1 MPSSPSRPVALVT
14 GSTSGLGRVF
24 CEHLARDHDLVLV
37 ARDEKRLAE
46 VAATLTRSHG
56 ARVHVISADL
66 ATEDGVARVAEWIG
80 ANRIDL
86 LVNNAGMASGGSLA
100 KASPASQHTMIQ
112 VHVVAVYRLT
122 TAVLPQMLD
131 RGSGAIINVASVASF
146 MASPGNANYTA
157 TKSYVRVLTESL
169 EQEIRGRGVY
179 VQALCPG
186 FMHTELHDRASLS
199 KSKIPG
205 WMWMNAAGVVE
216 ASLEAL
222 RRRGPCVVIPGIHYR
237 IIVGILRHAPRTLLG
252 WILRMYRRA

>member
-1 MPSSPSRPVALVT
+1 MPSTPTRPVALVT

-24 CEHLARDHDLVLV
+24 CEHLAPDHDLVLV

-56 ARVHVISADL
+56 ARVYVISADL
-66 ATEDGVARVAEWIG
+66 ATQDGLTRVVEWIG

-100 KASPASQHTMIQ
+100 KASPTSQHSMIQ

-122 TAVLPQMLD
+122 AAVLSQMLD

-169 EQEIRGRGVY
+169 DQEIKGRGVY

-186 FMHTELHDRASLS
+186 FMHTELHDRASLR

-205 WMWMNAAGVVE
+205 WMWMNAARVAQ
-216 ASLEAL
+216 ASLAAL
-222 RRRGPCVVIPGIHYR
+222 RRRGPCVVIPGMRYR
-237 IIVGILRHAPRTLLG
+237 IIVAILRHTPRTLLG
-252 WILRMYRRA
+252 WVLHLHRRA